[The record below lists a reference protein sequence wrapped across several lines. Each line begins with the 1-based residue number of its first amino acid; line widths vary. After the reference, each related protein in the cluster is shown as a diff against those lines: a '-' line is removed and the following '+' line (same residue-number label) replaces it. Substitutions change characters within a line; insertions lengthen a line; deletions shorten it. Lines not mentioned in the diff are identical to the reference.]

1 MNVRNGEDMP
11 REHKISTKK
20 VIKFLMK
27 HDWAIWDMRGSHYI
41 MRKSNS
47 DMQLQLP
54 YRKELGKTTLVHTM
68 ERAGFTVEDL
78 YKELGYR

>member
-1 MNVRNGEDMP
+1 MP

-27 HDWAIWDMRGSHYI
+27 REWSVWDIKGSHYI
-41 MRKSNS
+41 MRKANS
-47 DMQLQLP
+47 DLQLQVPL
-54 YRKELGKTTLVHTM
+54 RKELGKTTLVSTM

>member
-1 MNVRNGEDMP
+1 MP

-27 HDWAIWDMRGSHYI
+27 NDWSVWDMRGSHYI
-41 MRKSNS
+41 LRKANS
-47 DMQLQLP
+47 DLQLQVPL
-54 YRKELGKTTLVHTM
+54 RKELGKTTLVSTM

-78 YKELGYR
+78 YNALGYR